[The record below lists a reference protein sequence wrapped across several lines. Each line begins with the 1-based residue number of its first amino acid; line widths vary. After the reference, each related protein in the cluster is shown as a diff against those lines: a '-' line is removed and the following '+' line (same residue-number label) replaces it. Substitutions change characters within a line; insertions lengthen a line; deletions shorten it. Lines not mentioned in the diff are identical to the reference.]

1 VKLAESPA
9 HLALNERAARESI
22 SNLQTFATRRK
33 GLAIS
38 AAADMIGPARNFAVE
53 GPMELSQQDQWK
65 KQAGD
70 AAAMLVAD
78 GMVVGLGTG
87 STARFAIAA
96 IGRRVAEEGLRIL
109 GIPTSDRTAEQARA
123 EKIPL
128 TTFAEHTQIDL
139 TIDGADEVLPGP
151 LYLIKGHGGALLRE
165 KIVASASKRMAV
177 VADDTK
183 LVTRLGELVSVPVEV
198 VPFGWQ
204 VTARKLAELGGKP
217 ALRLGADQ
225 KPFLTDGGHYILN
238 CAFGAMD
245 DPKETA
251 HHLDHVV
258 GLIEHGLF
266 LKFATEAYIAGRD
279 GVKVLK
285 KDK

>member
-1 VKLAESPA
+1 M
-9 HLALNERAARESI
+9 
-22 SNLQTFATRRK
+22 
-33 GLAIS
+33 LAIS
-38 AAADMIGPARNFAVE
+38 KSPAMMCAVTHFALD

-70 AAAMLVAD
+70 AAAMLVED
-78 GMVVGLGTG
+78 GMIVGLGTG

-109 GIPTSDRTAEQARA
+109 GIPTSDRTAEQARN

-139 TIDGADEVLPGP
+139 TLDGADEILPGP

-183 LVTRLGELVSVPVEV
+183 LVTRLGERVSVPVEV

-204 VTARKLAELGGKP
+204 VTARRLAELGGKP
-217 ALRLGADQ
+217 ALRLGPDQ
-225 KPFLTDGGHYILN
+225 KPFITDGGHYILN
-238 CAFGAMD
+238 CAFGPMD

-266 LKFATEAYIAGRD
+266 LKVATEAFIAGQN
-279 GVKVLK
+279 GVKKLQK
-285 KDK
+285 EK

>member
-1 VKLAESPA
+1 
-9 HLALNERAARESI
+9 
-22 SNLQTFATRRK
+22 
-33 GLAIS
+33 LAIS
-38 AAADMIGPARNFAVE
+38 KSPAMMCAVTHFALD

-70 AAAMLVAD
+70 AAAMLVED
-78 GMVVGLGTG
+78 GMIVGLGTG

-109 GIPTSDRTAEQARA
+109 GIPTSDRTAEQARN

-139 TIDGADEVLPGP
+139 TLDGADEILPGP

-183 LVTRLGELVSVPVEV
+183 LVTRLGERVSVPVEV

-204 VTARKLAELGGKP
+204 VTARRLAELGGKP
-217 ALRLGADQ
+217 TLRLGADQ
-225 KPFLTDGGHYILN
+225 KPYITDGGHYILN

-266 LKFATEAYIAGRD
+266 LKVATEAYIAGQG
-279 GVKVLK
+279 GVKVVK
-285 KDK
+285 KEK

>member
-1 VKLAESPA
+1 MMCAVTYF
-9 HLALNERAARESI
+9 AL
-22 SNLQTFATRRK
+22 
-33 GLAIS
+33 
-38 AAADMIGPARNFAVE
+38 D

-70 AAAMLVAD
+70 AAAMLVED

-109 GIPTSDRTAEQARA
+109 GIPTSDRTAEQART

-165 KIVASASKRMAV
+165 KIVAAASKRMVV
-177 VADDTK
+177 VADESK
-183 LVTRLGELVSVPVEV
+183 IVERLGSLVAVPVEV
-198 VPFGWQ
+198 VPYGWQ
-204 VTARKLAELGGKP
+204 ATEKKLAKLDGKP
-217 ALRLGADQ
+217 ALRVGSDK
-225 KPFLTDGGHYILN
+225 KPYVTDGGHYIID
-238 CAFGAMD
+238 CAFGPMS
-245 DPKETA
+245 DPKEIA

-258 GLIEHGLF
+258 GAVEHGLF
-266 LKFATEAYIAGRD
+266 LKFASEAFIGGPE
-279 GVKVLK
+279 GVKALK
-285 KDK
+285 RQ